1 MRLITHSLITAL
13 LVIIAAT
20 LQAQPVANFTATPLT
35 GCAPML
41 VTFTNTSTGNPTSF
55 QWTLGNSATSV
66 LPNPTTTY
74 TIPGTYTV
82 TLTVSNASGT
92 DVETKTNYITVLA
105 NPIVNFTV
113 NDTASCP
120 PLNAI
125 FTNTSNPVTPGPAT
139 YNWSFG
145 DGYLSPLQAPTH
157 AYPYPGY
164 YNVTLVVT
172 NSGGCISSLTKPN
185 LIHVYT
191 PPVADFSAVQAQCDY
206 PAVVPF
212 TSTVTGTGPYVYS
225 WNFGDGNTGTGA
237 NPSNTY
243 TNPGTYTVQLIVTDI
258 NGCMDT
264 MIKPA

>member
-145 DGYLSPLQAPTH
+145 DGYLSPFVGNIPLFTSAPLCSSANPLKH
-157 AYPYPGY
+157 SHYPCQTALIGQHPFSLGI
-164 YNVTLVVT
+164 V
-172 NSGGCISSLTKPN
+172 NSGNT
-185 LIHVYT
+185 LIIG
-191 PPVADFSAVQAQCDY
+191 S
-206 PAVVPF
+206 
-212 TSTVTGTGPYVYS
+212 
-225 WNFGDGNTGTGA
+225 
-237 NPSNTY
+237 
-243 TNPGTYTVQLIVTDI
+243 
-258 NGCMDT
+258 
-264 MIKPA
+264 